1 MFQQDYFNHYI
12 PDLLKQMHYFDNTL
26 YIVMKTILF
35 LLFFIISLYSF
46 SQSTKVI
53 TIKPGDNFAKE
64 ELVKEIYRY
73 PEFTNGVVYFK
84 NGGKATGR
92 INYHRIY
99 KELAFITGK
108 GDTLLLE
115 NPGSINFI
123 TVSNDT
129 FYYSGIYVEQ
139 ISRAAQIKLAENVQ
153 IAETDR
159 KRKGTYGEELIGP
172 TSISFFTMQNYTQKL
187 SNNET
192 ITFTKK
198 TSFFIGDEANLF
210 VVANKKNLLKLL
222 TKQKG
227 EAVEEF
233 LKQKEI
239 NFEKREDLLALFSFL
254 QTLN

>member
-1 MFQQDYFNHYI
+1 
-12 PDLLKQMHYFDNTL
+12 
-26 YIVMKTILF
+26 
-35 LLFFIISLYSF
+35 
-46 SQSTKVI
+46 
-53 TIKPGDNFAKE
+53 
-64 ELVKEIYRY
+64 
-73 PEFTNGVVYFK
+73 
-84 NGGKATGR
+84 
-92 INYHRIY
+92 
-99 KELAFITGK
+99 
-108 GDTLLLE
+108 
-115 NPGSINFI
+115 
-123 TVSNDT
+123 
-129 FYYSGIYVEQ
+129 
-139 ISRAAQIKLAENVQ
+139 
-153 IAETDR
+153 
-159 KRKGTYGEELIGP
+159 
-172 TSISFFTMQNYTQKL
+172 MQNYTQKL